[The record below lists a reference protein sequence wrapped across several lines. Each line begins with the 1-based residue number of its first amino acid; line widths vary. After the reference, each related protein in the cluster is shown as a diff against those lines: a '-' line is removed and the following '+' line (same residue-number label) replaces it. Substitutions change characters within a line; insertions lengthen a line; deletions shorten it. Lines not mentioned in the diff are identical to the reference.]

1 MTTLNEQQTHAGAL
15 IKINAPIYWYHD
27 KKYSHVNDKF
37 FLVIRCF
44 EFATRDR
51 VQFDATQLHGVT
63 HGKHSANMYFVV
75 MIGNTVLNLLL
86 NIKDVDFLSD

>member
-1 MTTLNEQQTHAGAL
+1 MTTLNEQQTRAGAL

-51 VQFDATQLHGVT
+51 VQLHGVT

-75 MIGNTVLNLLL
+75 MIGGTVLNLLL